1 MNEVDILST
10 FYNINSPQVTVEK
23 SRIPVTITY
32 YKSGDNI
39 YKQNP
44 TVQYLEKPNHWRIRK
59 RQKYETP
66 EPKSTSIC
74 RWYKRRKALKQL
86 IKEHEKDKEILRKK
100 QHDEYERERIIE
112 LMNWEQSKRERATS
126 LPPSQQIIKWERK
139 TKRHQSLPPRNKL
152 IYVKERSAI
161 VKPRARSK
169 YISVKQQ

>member
-10 FYNINSPQVTVEK
+10 YYNINSPQVTVEK

-86 IKEHEKDKEILRKK
+86 IKEHEKENKILRKK